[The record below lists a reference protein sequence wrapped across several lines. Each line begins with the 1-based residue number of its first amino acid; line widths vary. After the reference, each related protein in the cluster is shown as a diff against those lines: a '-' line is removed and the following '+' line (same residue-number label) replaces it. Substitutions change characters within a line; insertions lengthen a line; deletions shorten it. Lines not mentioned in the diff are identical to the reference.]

1 MVVSMAD
8 VILTLK
14 VMPQGTE
21 VDLDKLEATI
31 KKEVRADRIVREPI
45 AFGLVALNVTT
56 IIQDAAGELDS
67 VEEKVRSLEGVGE
80 VEITEVTRTL

>member
-1 MVVSMAD
+1 MAD

-14 VMPQGTE
+14 VMPRDTD
-21 VDLDKLEATI
+21 VDLGQLEMKI
-31 KKEVRADRIVREPI
+31 KQTVRADRVVQEPI

-56 IIQDAAGELDS
+56 IIQDAAGEVDA
-67 VEEKVRSLEGVGE
+67 VEEKIRSIEGVGE